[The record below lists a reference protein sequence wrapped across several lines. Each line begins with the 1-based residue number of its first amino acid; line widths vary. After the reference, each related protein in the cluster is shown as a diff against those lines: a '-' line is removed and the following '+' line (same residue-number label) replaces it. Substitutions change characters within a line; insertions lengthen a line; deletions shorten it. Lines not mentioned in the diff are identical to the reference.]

1 MPQEK
6 FVKKEFNNGHKTF
19 IASEAKAFNEQLKA
33 EKTRREY
40 FDAYKHTMIR
50 DRNPL
55 IGDPTPR
62 VNLMTGVHI
71 NQEPII
77 NPNWIPRP
85 LPESITKSQKLTE
98 KIGIETTKYHFLGN
112 SYMTENKGSSS
123 PSQLSPSQGG
133 SGGDSRPLSSA
144 GAAVLNSSRSHH
156 SSPAC
161 SRPPS
166 SSLSQQATARSTAR
180 PGSDW
185 KARMTEDGTLRPMI
199 RFF

>member
-33 EKTRREY
+33 EKSRREY

-62 VNLMTGVHI
+62 VNLMTGERI

-77 NPNWIPRP
+77 NPDWIPRP
-85 LPESITKSQKLTE
+85 LPVSLAKKQKMTE
-98 KIGIETTKYHFLGN
+98 KIGIETSKYHFLGN
-112 SYMTENKGSSS
+112 TYMATEGSS
-123 PSQLSPSQGG
+123 PNLLSPST
-133 SGGDSRPLSSA
+133 SRPLSSA
-144 GAAVLNSSRSHH
+144 GAAAVQGGGGSQSQS
-156 SSPAC
+156 SSPVC

-166 SSLSQQATARSTAR
+166 SLSQQQGFSARSAASR

-185 KARMTEDGTLRPMI
+185 KTRMTEDGTLRPMI

>member
-62 VNLMTGVHI
+62 INLMTGVHV

-77 NPNWIPRP
+77 NPDWVPRP
-85 LPESITKSQKLTE
+85 LPDFVTRKEKMTE
-98 KIGIETTKYHFLGN
+98 KIGVETSKYHFLGN
-112 SYMTENKGSSS
+112 DYMNKQDQDSPGQRTDPGSSRD
-123 PSQLSPSQGG
+123 L
-133 SGGDSRPLSSA
+133 RPLSSA
-144 GAAVLNSSRSHH
+144 GAAVV
-156 SSPAC
+156 SPAC

-166 SSLSQQATARSTAR
+166 CSPSSQRSGHGTSRSPGSR

-185 KARMTEDGTLRPMI
+185 KSRMTADGTLRPMI

>member
-19 IASEAKAFNEQLKA
+19 VTSEAKAFNEQLKA
-33 EKTRREY
+33 EKSRREH

-62 VNLMTGVHI
+62 VDLMTGVRI

-77 NPNWIPRP
+77 NPEWIPRP
-85 LPESITKSQKLTE
+85 LPEFVTKKEKMTE
-98 KIGIETTKYHFLGN
+98 KIGVETSKYHFLGN
-112 SYMTENKGSSS
+112 SYMIKEGSQQASS
-123 PSQLSPSQGG
+123 
-133 SGGDSRPLSSA
+133 GDFRPLSSA
-144 GAAVLNSSRSHH
+144 GAAVISPQSSR
-156 SSPAC
+156 PAT
-161 SRPPS
+161 
-166 SSLSQQATARSTAR
+166 SLSQKSGGDQSSRQPLASARSTGSR

-185 KARMTEDGTLRPMI
+185 KTRMTDDGTLRPMI